1 MSCFRSLRAFRS
13 PSGTVSLVGKSDRPW
28 SMELPCGRCVGC
40 KMDRARAWSI
50 RIGHEASCWDA
61 NCFVT
66 LTYED
71 GYLGS
76 PSLEYADFQEFMR
89 RLRKKLVGV
98 SSFTDEEGAVHRPLR
113 FFVAGEYGKLY
124 RRPHWHAVLF
134 NLWFQD
140 SRELQNGSFTSAL
153 LDGLWGMGGCHI
165 GRVTAQSAAYV
176 AGYTQ
181 SKSYGREAEKAY
193 FNGVDPDTGE
203 MLFLK
208 PEFCQ
213 MSRDPG
219 IGAYWYRRFGGD
231 LFPLDKAVQE
241 GKTWKVPR
249 YYFEKL
255 KVENPELA
263 QEVAYERCLR
273 AEDVDPE
280 ESSPERRAVKEEI
293 AERRVLQFSQ
303 RRLE

>member
-1 MSCFRSLRAFRS
+1 MSCFRPLRALRD
-13 PSGTVSLVGKSDRPW
+13 PSGTVSIVGRPDAAW

-61 NCFVT
+61 NVFVT
-66 LTYED
+66 MTYEK
-71 GYLGS
+71 LES
-76 PSLEYADFQEFMR
+76 TSLDYSHWQDFMR
-89 RLRKKLVGV
+89 SLRKKLRGV
-98 SSFTDEEGAVHRPLR
+98 SSVSDKGTLRRPLR

-134 NLWFQD
+134 NTWFPD
-140 SRELQNGSFTSAL
+140 SKELKNGTFTSDM
-153 LDGLWGMGGCHI
+153 LDGLWDRGNCHI

-181 SKSYGREAEKAY
+181 SKSYGREAETAY
-193 FNGVDPDTGE
+193 LDGIDYETGE
-203 MLFLK
+203 LLYRV

-219 IGAYWYRRFGGD
+219 IGGYWYRRFGRD
-231 LFPLDKAVQE
+231 LFPLDKAVQD

-249 YYFEKL
+249 YYYEKL
-255 KVENPELA
+255 KVDDPQLA
-263 QEVAYERCLR
+263 EEVAYERSLR
-273 AEDVDPE
+273 AEQVDPA
-280 ESSPERRAVKEEI
+280 ESSPERRGVKEEI
-293 AERRVLQFSQ
+293 MQRRVAEFSQ
-303 RRLE
+303 RRIE